1 VTTLKVISTIFHL
14 FQSSLSQVADLV
26 RPEFQDFRK
35 TPESWAEAHREQVQF
50 WRDLDAEKD
59 VRILTSVADV
69 LRHISENEHDTDGIV
84 LVIGS
89 GYLAGMARHLLKP
102 TGESN
107 LDDLHN
113 GQE

>member
-1 VTTLKVISTIFHL
+1 VTTLKVIPLSCISIIPAL
-14 FQSSLSQVADLV
+14 FADLA
-26 RPEFQDFRK
+26 PSEFQDFRK

-59 VRILTSVADV
+59 VRILSSVADV
-69 LRHISENEHDTDGIV
+69 LRHISEVEHGTDGIV

-102 TGESN
+102 SVESSVDEV
-107 LDDLHN
+107 DDSL
-113 GQE
+113 